1 MNIEEER
8 LLVAEMMTRYGGSF
22 CKNLGQALF
31 CADINNVYTI
41 KNSFPEYWKQYLEMG
56 LQTKDD

>member
-22 CKNLGQALF
+22 CKALGETLYRADDNNMRRIKQA
-31 CADINNVYTI
+31 
-41 KNSFPEYWKQYLEMG
+41 FPEYWKQYLEMG